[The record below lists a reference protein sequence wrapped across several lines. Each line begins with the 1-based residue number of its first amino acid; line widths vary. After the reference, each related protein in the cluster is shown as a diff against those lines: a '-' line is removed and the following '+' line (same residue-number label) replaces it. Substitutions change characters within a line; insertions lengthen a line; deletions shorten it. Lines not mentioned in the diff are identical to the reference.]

1 MTKPTIEEIA
11 EHFKLIG
18 VNESGIAEKF
28 YWYYES
34 TGWMIGKKK
43 MAAMPDSATP
53 MSLKCSAISSMVGFI
68 ILLLFDYLLVIVQ
81 PIPFYHPFQPMRAGS

>member
-18 VNESGIAEKF
+18 VAESGIAEKF

-43 MAAMPDSATP
+43 MVSWKAACQTWKRNITHNQKQA
-53 MSLKCSAISSMVGFI
+53 VRF
-68 ILLLFDYLLVIVQ
+68 
-81 PIPFYHPFQPMRAGS
+81 